1 MSCDSHDPTVCKA
14 LLAGLLIQL
23 FGVALRAN
31 PPPTPPLTIMPFQTA
46 TFVRET
52 EVAAELNEF
61 AEFAARLLY
70 WTDTPREPV
79 VLAGRVVKSALM
91 PFVDEWRGARAPG
104 SAAASGLV
112 RTRLAEVYRVLTGPR
127 LGRIVIEAETKI
139 MPPAR
144 IDALGDGLTEVP
156 WVLENRRGTAVRLTF
171 SVPGASSSL
180 FRTTMAAGQTRGVI
194 LPLPAVATEEVALV
208 VSTGDSEQSLRL
220 PVRRHARGS
229 LVVEVLD
236 ETGSRTPARVY
247 LTGADGRA
255 HAPADTLH
263 RIVSGEFGQPFA
275 GDAYFYTAGRID
287 VAVPVGE
294 VDLEIVKGLEYLP
307 VRITVPIGTDRPATT
322 TVRLERR
329 AHLNAEGWYSGDV
342 HVHANLFAQT
352 LITPRDVLLVAQAE
366 DLNVVNLLPCND
378 PRTTIITD
386 RQYFTGRPDDV
397 STPDRILYFNE
408 EMRND
413 IYGHVGF
420 LNLKTFVEPAYFGWP
435 NSPFPYDHPGNF
447 PQAEKAKAQGGA
459 VVYVHPALPSEFP
472 VDIAL
477 GVADTIDV
485 MSQNAED
492 LPTEYWY
499 RLLNCGFRCPISAGT
514 DAFLNIPQH
523 IIPGAGRVY
532 VKTGTAFDYQR
543 WIDGFLAGRSFAT
556 NGPLVQFTVDGKEP
570 GAEIRAEGPVEVDVT
585 GDARSI
591 VPMTALELIV
601 NGRAVRR
608 WEAGRDP
615 YAMRFTER
623 LTLDQSSWVALRV
636 RGTGHRLAPND
647 REVYAHTSPVYVTV
661 AGRPVASREDAEFFI
676 GQIDALI
683 AKMDAR
689 GNFEHRGQRDAIVAR
704 FREAQEIYRRIAAG
718 ALAHFR
724 PVLGFDV
731 NRAEPDLISSGA
743 VESESHAVFRRE

>member
-1 MSCDSHDPTVCKA
+1 MSCNGRHPTVSKA
-14 LLAGLLIQL
+14 LRVGLLALL
-23 FGVALRAN
+23 FSETLGAN
-31 PPPTPPLTIMPFQTA
+31 PPSTPPLTIMPFQTA

-52 EVAAELNEF
+52 EVAAELNEC

-70 WTDTPREPV
+70 WTDTPRDPV

-91 PFVDEWRGARAPG
+91 PFFDEWRGARAPG

-112 RTRLAEVYRVLTGPR
+112 RSRLTEVYRVLTGPR

-144 IDALGDGLTEVP
+144 TDAFGDSLTEVP
-156 WVLENRRGTAVRLTF
+156 WVLENRRGTAVRLAF
-171 SVPGASSSL
+171 SMPGAGSSFFS
-180 FRTTMAAGQTRGVI
+180 TTMAAGQTRGLF
-194 LPLPAVATEEVALV
+194 LPLPAVTREEVDLI
-208 VSTGDSEQSLRL
+208 VSTGDTEQSCRFPLRH
-220 PVRRHARGS
+220 HARGS

-236 ETGSRTPARVY
+236 EKGSLTPARVY
-247 LTGADGRA
+247 LSGADGRA
-255 HAPADTLH
+255 HAPSDTVH

-275 GDAYFYTAGRID
+275 GDAYFHTSGRFD

-294 VDLEIVKGLEYLP
+294 ASLEIVKGLEYLP
-307 VRITVPIGTDRPATT
+307 VRVTVPIGLDRPAKA

-378 PRTTIITD
+378 PRTTTISD
-386 RQYFTGRPDDV
+386 RQYFTGRPDTV

-447 PQAEKAKAQGGA
+447 PQAAKAKAQGGA

-514 DAFLNIPQH
+514 DSFLNIPQH

-532 VKTGTAFDYQR
+532 VKTGNAFDYQR

-556 NGPLVQFTVDGKEP
+556 NGPLVKFTIDGKEP
-570 GAEIRAEGPVEVDVT
+570 GAEIRADGPVEVEVT
-585 GDARSI
+585 GEARSI
-591 VPMTALELIV
+591 VPMVALELIV
-601 NGRAVRR
+601 NGRSVRR
-608 WEAGRDP
+608 WEAGSDP
-615 YAMRFTER
+615 YAVRFTER
-623 LTLDQSSWVALRV
+623 RTLDQSGWVALRV
-636 RGTGHRLAPND
+636 RGAGHRLAPND
-647 REVYAHTSPVYVTV
+647 REVYAHTSPIYVKV

-689 GNFEHRGQRDAIVAR
+689 GNFEHRGQRDTIVSR
-704 FREAQEIYRRIAAG
+704 FREAQEIYLGIAA
-718 ALAHFR
+718 AA
-724 PVLGFDV
+724 
-731 NRAEPDLISSGA
+731 
-743 VESESHAVFRRE
+743 RRRNDE